1 MVLSG
6 RKEAALRSLNIAAR
20 LNCRP
25 KLNVTLVTDEEMK
38 ELVKR
43 KELEGV
49 QQSSETSNQDVL
61 ETVVASEEDTSELE
75 RTAKQPFGGVMTV
88 SPLLLVAPTSW

>member
-25 KLNVTLVTDEEMK
+25 KLNVKLITDEEMK
-38 ELVKR
+38 ELVER
-43 KELEGV
+43 KELERV
-49 QQSSETSNQDVL
+49 QPSSETSNQHVL

-75 RTAKQPFGGVMTV
+75 QTAKQPSGGVMTV
-88 SPLLLVAPTSW
+88 SPLLLMAPTR